1 MRDSARIW
9 EIVKTVIFA
18 VLLVMLVCVCIL
30 YMLSYQG
37 TSSYG
42 FTKDTMN
49 RLSGESVKYKYLNYF
64 DASCTLPDFIGFS
77 DGRDSIGFSYGIG
90 AVEAVYSDVLRFYD
104 KLFGSEGEVT
114 VLTPEE
120 GETAFSES
128 IRGRYIY
135 ISYFCDLPKSVILG
149 TADPDKIFSG
159 ISGEYIKEI
168 FIVPEKY
175 LYEGITVGKGGVPVY
190 TSIYSFYAVARDSE
204 GNYYRYTTKYIPE
217 AVGDVSFNTNYYLS
231 YNTSGSAMRYEFAA
245 AVEKDAF
252 LEKFGFADKVTDTTV
267 IYADRFS
274 SRVLSLEREA
284 PSDDTVRSVLE
295 AFFINPEKASFYSDE
310 NGVKIYFDEGRS
322 VRITPEGR
330 IQYTAL
336 GASGIPFEE
345 VFGYHPDGDEYDT
358 FDYIGAALVLTDT
371 LEPIRDCLS
380 VTGLSLFLSN
390 IEYDGSTIR
399 LDFGFRYG
407 GIPLL
412 LGGKADAVS
421 FEMRDGMIK
430 SISFEMWN
438 AAVSDG
444 TAQTPDFLWAVRSYI
459 MDASDKSS
467 LVFSYLFSEDKSES
481 GIEIAVLS

>member
-9 EIVKTVIFA
+9 EIVKTVIFT

-77 DGRDSIGFSYGIG
+77 DGHDSIGFSYGIG

-104 KLFGSEGEVT
+104 KLFGSEGEMT

-120 GETAFSES
+120 GEAAFSES
-128 IRGRYIY
+128 MRGRYIY

-284 PSDDTVRSVLE
+284 PSDDTIRSILE

-358 FDYIGAALVLTDT
+358 FDYIGAALVVTDT

-380 VTGLSLFLSN
+380 VTGLSLFLSD

-412 LGGKADAVS
+412 LGGKADVVS

-481 GIEIAVLS
+481 GIEIAALS

>member
-9 EIVKTVIFA
+9 EIVKTVILA

-77 DGRDSIGFSYGIG
+77 DGSDSIGFSYGLD
-90 AVEAVYSDVLRFYD
+90 AVETVYSDVLRFYD

-114 VLTPEE
+114 ALTPEE
-120 GETAFSES
+120 GEDAFSES
-128 IRGRYIY
+128 MRGRYIY

-175 LYEGITVGKGGVPVY
+175 LYEGITVGKDGAPVY
-190 TSIYSFYAVARDSE
+190 TSIYSFCAVARDSE
-204 GNYYRYTTKYIPE
+204 GNYYRYTTKYVPE

-252 LEKFGFADKVTDTTV
+252 LEKYGFIDKVTDTTV

-274 SRVLSLEREA
+274 AKLLSLEREM
-284 PSDDTVRSVLE
+284 PSDDAIKSILE
-295 AFFINPEKASFYSDE
+295 AFFINPEKASSYSEE
-310 NGVKIYFDEGRS
+310 NGVKIYFDEGRN
-322 VRITPEGR
+322 VKITPEGR

-345 VFGYHPDGDEYDT
+345 VFGYNPDADEYDI
-358 FDYIGAALVLTDT
+358 FDYIGAALVVTDT
-371 LEPIRDCLS
+371 LKPIRDRLS
-380 VTGLSLFLSN
+380 VTGFSLFLSN

-412 LGGKADAVS
+412 LDGKADAVS
-421 FEMRDGMIK
+421 FEMCDGMIK
-430 SISFEMWN
+430 SISFEMWT
-438 AAVSDG
+438 ATVSDG
-444 TAQTPDFLWAVRSYI
+444 TAQTPDFLWTVRNYI
-459 MDASDKSS
+459 MDASDKCSF
-467 LVFSYLFSEDKSES
+467 LFSYLFSEEKSES
-481 GIEIAVLS
+481 EIEIAVLP

>member
-9 EIVKTVIFA
+9 EIVKTVVFA

-104 KLFGSEGEVT
+104 KLFGSEGEVA

-120 GETAFSES
+120 GEAAFSES
-128 IRGRYIY
+128 MRGRYIY

-175 LYEGITVGKGGVPVY
+175 LYEGITIGKGGAPVY
-190 TSIYSFYAVARDSE
+190 TSIYSFCAVARDSE

-245 AVEKDAF
+245 TMEKDAF
-252 LEKFGFADKVTDTTV
+252 LEKFGCADKVTDTTV

-284 PSDDTVRSVLE
+284 PSDDTIRSILE

-358 FDYIGAALVLTDT
+358 FDYIGAALVVTDT

-380 VTGLSLFLSN
+380 VTGLSLFLSD

-399 LDFGFRYG
+399 LGFGFRYG

-481 GIEIAVLS
+481 GIEIAALS

>member
-120 GETAFSES
+120 GEAAFSES
-128 IRGRYIY
+128 MRGRYIY

-168 FIVPEKY
+168 FIAPEKY
-175 LYEGITVGKGGVPVY
+175 LYEGITIAGLHIDLFFLCGG
-190 TSIYSFYAVARDSE
+190 A
-204 GNYYRYTTKYIPE
+204 G
-217 AVGDVSFNTNYYLS
+217 
-231 YNTSGSAMRYEFAA
+231 
-245 AVEKDAF
+245 
-252 LEKFGFADKVTDTTV
+252 FG
-267 IYADRFS
+267 
-274 SRVLSLEREA
+274 RE
-284 PSDDTVRSVLE
+284 L
-295 AFFINPEKASFYSDE
+295 
-310 NGVKIYFDEGRS
+310 
-322 VRITPEGR
+322 
-330 IQYTAL
+330 
-336 GASGIPFEE
+336 
-345 VFGYHPDGDEYDT
+345 
-358 FDYIGAALVLTDT
+358 
-371 LEPIRDCLS
+371 LS
-380 VTGLSLFLSN
+380 V
-390 IEYDGSTIR
+390 YDEVYSRGCR
-399 LDFGFRYG
+399 
-407 GIPLL
+407 
-412 LGGKADAVS
+412 
-421 FEMRDGMIK
+421 
-430 SISFEMWN
+430 
-438 AAVSDG
+438 
-444 TAQTPDFLWAVRSYI
+444 
-459 MDASDKSS
+459 
-467 LVFSYLFSEDKSES
+467 
-481 GIEIAVLS
+481 